1 MNNNLFK
8 GVTSKSLSQQE
19 RNHKIFFSIS
29 KWVETT
35 NREQK
40 WIDMDFISFLWKK
53 IQAECYEKNKIWRGS
68 LKPTA
73 CFLTNKRCI
82 SGRRRT
88 RHYILAGCG
97 LSLLD
102 FPLVDDILNF
112 IQFCFSSLLHRVVG
126 DRQRKVKGVHW
137 TSFDDHGVPTFFFY
151 YLAQVLIG
159 KICQFYL
166 LTDLLENNPR
176 LWIRVPGTNSTNW
189 SDFQRVCNWCY
200 FTSLWDWLTEK
211 KKKKKRSHPLN
222 QSYARIKPI
231 STGSSAL
238 SHTSES
244 MLFLFFW
251 LLLIYSLRLL

>member
-1 MNNNLFK
+1 M
-8 GVTSKSLSQQE
+8 SQQE

-35 NREQK
+35 NREQE

-126 DRQRKVKGVHW
+126 DRQRKMKGVHW

-166 LTDLLENNPR
+166 LTDLLENNPA
-176 LWIRVPGTNSTNW
+176 IDYEYVYPEIT
-189 SDFQRVCNWCY
+189 
-200 FTSLWDWLTEK
+200 
-211 KKKKKRSHPLN
+211 
-222 QSYARIKPI
+222 ARIGVIFNGFAIGVTLPR
-231 STGSSAL
+231 
-238 SHTSES
+238 SE
-244 MLFLFFW
+244 
-251 LLLIYSLRLL
+251 IG

>member
-1 MNNNLFK
+1 
-8 GVTSKSLSQQE
+8 
-19 RNHKIFFSIS
+19 
-29 KWVETT
+29 
-35 NREQK
+35 
-40 WIDMDFISFLWKK
+40 MDFISFLWKK

-166 LTDLLENNPR
+166 LTDLLENNPAIDYEYVYPELTARIGVQLVLLCLALR
-176 LWIRVPGTNSTNW
+176 LVN
-189 SDFQRVCNWCY
+189 QK
-200 FTSLWDWLTEK
+200 EK
-211 KKKKKRSHPLN
+211 KKKKKSHPLN

>member
-1 MNNNLFK
+1 MRLPNKPNAELGTKKACHNLNNNLVK

-35 NREQK
+35 NREQE

-53 IQAECYEKNKIWRGS
+53 IQAECYKTNKIWHGS

-82 SGRRRT
+82 SSRRRT
-88 RHYILAGCG
+88 RHYILACCG

-166 LTDLLENNPR
+166 LTDLLENNPA
-176 LWIRVPGTNSTNW
+176 IDYEYVYPE
-189 SDFQRVCNWCY
+189 
-200 FTSLWDWLTEK
+200 LT
-211 KKKKKRSHPLN
+211 
-222 QSYARIKPI
+222 ARIGVIFNGFAIGVTLPR
-231 STGSSAL
+231 
-238 SHTSES
+238 SE
-244 MLFLFFW
+244 
-251 LLLIYSLRLL
+251 IG

>member
-1 MNNNLFK
+1 MGGNN
-8 GVTSKSLSQQE
+8 QQGT
-19 RNHKIFFSIS
+19 R
-29 KWVETT
+29 
-35 NREQK
+35 
-40 WIDMDFISFLWKK
+40 MDWHGFHIVPLKK
-53 IQAECYEKNKIWRGS
+53 IQAECYEKNKIWRDS

-166 LTDLLENNPR
+166 LTDLLENNPA
-176 LWIRVPGTNSTNW
+176 IDYEYVYPE
-189 SDFQRVCNWCY
+189 
-200 FTSLWDWLTEK
+200 LT
-211 KKKKKRSHPLN
+211 
-222 QSYARIKPI
+222 ARIGVIFNGFAIGVTLPR
-231 STGSSAL
+231 SERQETGSSAL